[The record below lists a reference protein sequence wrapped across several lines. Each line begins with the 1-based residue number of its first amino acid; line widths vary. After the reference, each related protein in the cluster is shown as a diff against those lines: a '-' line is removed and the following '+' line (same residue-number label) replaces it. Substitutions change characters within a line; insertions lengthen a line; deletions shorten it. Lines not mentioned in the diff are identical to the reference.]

1 MDSWK
6 ELRAE
11 CLSCQKCGLAKTRKH
26 VVFGDGSETAE
37 VLFIGEGPGANEDEQ
52 GLPFVG
58 KAGALLDDMLKM
70 IGLARSDVF
79 ITNSVKCRPP
89 ENRDPLNVEK
99 DACMDYLR
107 RQLALLKPKII
118 VCLGRVAAGEII
130 KPDFKITREH
140 GVWFQKDGIEMMAI
154 YHPAALL
161 RDESRR
167 PETFVD
173 LKTLQK
179 RINEICEHT
188 RAVI

>member
-1 MDSWK
+1 MDSWNA
-6 ELRAE
+6 LRAE
-11 CLSCQKCGLAKTRKH
+11 CLTCQKCGLAKTRKH

-70 IGLARSDVF
+70 IGLSRSDIF

-107 RQLALLKPKII
+107 RQLALLQPKII

-130 KPDFKITREH
+130 KPDFKITQEH
-140 GVWFQKDGIEMMAI
+140 GMWFKKDGIEIMAI

-167 PETFVD
+167 PETFAD
-173 LKTLQK
+173 LKILQK

>member
-1 MDSWK
+1 MDNWN

-11 CLSCQKCGLAKTRKH
+11 CLACQKCGLAQTRKH

-70 IGLARSDVF
+70 IGLSRADVF

-107 RQLALLKPKII
+107 RQVALLKPKII

-130 KPDFKITREH
+130 KPDFKITQEH
-140 GVWFQKDGIEMMAI
+140 GLWFEKDGIEMMAI

-161 RDESRR
+161 RDDSRR

-173 LKTLQK
+173 LKILQK

>member
-1 MDSWK
+1 MDNWK

-11 CLSCQKCGLAKTRKH
+11 CLACQKCGLAKTRKH
-26 VVFGDGSETAE
+26 VVFGHGSENAE

-70 IGLARSDVF
+70 IGLSRADVF
-79 ITNSVKCRPP
+79 ITNSVKCRQP

-130 KPDFKITREH
+130 KPDFKITQEH
-140 GVWFQKDGIEMMAI
+140 GVWFEKDGIQMMAI

-167 PETFVD
+167 PETFMD
-173 LKTLQK
+173 LKILQK
-179 RINEICEHT
+179 RINEICDHT

>member
-11 CLSCQKCGLAKTRKH
+11 CLACQKCGLAKKRKH

-99 DACMDYLR
+99 DACMEYLR

-130 KPDFKITREH
+130 KPDFKITQEH
-140 GVWFQKDGIEMMAI
+140 GVWFKKGGIEMMAV